1 MAEKPEQKPRRLP
14 ARGSKR
20 RITRQQGFCIAMGN
34 LHIAGELIRVFPRV
48 KQPCPWQPG
57 LPRAQGIA
65 TTARFQILLRNHKTI
80 LRIAQHEQAP
90 PFAITQAR

>member
-48 KQPCPWQPG
+48 K
-57 LPRAQGIA
+57 
-65 TTARFQILLRNHKTI
+65 
-80 LRIAQHEQAP
+80 
-90 PFAITQAR
+90 